1 MNDAATPA
9 PRADG
14 HAARRRGTRAQVI
27 EAAVRL
33 VAERG
38 FSATSV
44 DDIAL
49 AAGVAK
55 GSVYYN
61 FGSKSDILEAA
72 LTEGGERLQ
81 ATISAARGDLRG
93 REALAAVVGA
103 LLTAMQA
110 NPDFAK
116 LMAAE
121 VFRVE
126 RVWQETIGA
135 LRSVT
140 IATFAEVISEI
151 APAEDTSLVGA
162 ATFGAVLVAGLEW
175 LLFQPGRSVEDV
187 RASVL
192 RLTSGL

>member
-1 MNDAATPA
+1 M
-9 PRADG
+9 
-14 HAARRRGTRAQVI
+14 
-27 EAAVRL
+27 RL

-175 LLFQPGRSVEDV
+175 LLFQPGRPVEEV

-192 RLTSGL
+192 RLTAGL

>member
-81 ATISAARGDLRG
+81 ATISAARSDLRG

-140 IATFAEVISEI
+140 SATFAEVISEI

-175 LLFQPGRSVEDV
+175 LLSQPGRPVEEV

-192 RLTSGL
+192 PLTAGL

>member
-1 MNDAATPA
+1 MARVNTKQLIVDAAVA
-9 PRADG
+9 V
-14 HAARRRGTRAQVI
+14 AAQHGISGASMDQI
-27 EAAVRL
+27 
-33 VAERG
+33 AE
-38 FSATSV
+38 T
-44 DDIAL
+44 
-49 AAGVAK
+49 AGVAK

-81 ATISAARGDLRG
+81 ATISAARSDLRG

-151 APAEDTSLVGA
+151 SPDEDTSLVGA

-175 LLFQPGRSVEDV
+175 LLSQPGRPVEEV

-192 RLTSGL
+192 PLTAGL

>member
-72 LTEGGERLQ
+72 LTEGGEQRNPFLAQ
-81 ATISAARGDLRG
+81 
-93 REALAAVVGA
+93 REAAADGGELAAGIRELIEHLRV
-103 LLTAMQA
+103 QA
-110 NPDFAK
+110 
-116 LMAAE
+116 AAI
-121 VFRVE
+121 VTLADRLE
-126 RVWQETIGA
+126 R
-135 LRSVT
+135 
-140 IATFAEVISEI
+140 I
-151 APAEDTSLVGA
+151 AP
-162 ATFGAVLVAGLEW
+162 
-175 LLFQPGRSVEDV
+175 PG
-187 RASVL
+187 
-192 RLTSGL
+192 